1 MNRQKKLLLLLFGLF
16 LLSLGYSYWMMPEQ
30 RRVSFE
36 VTPEK
41 NIQTRVKVTSIANN
55 RLRVDLLEQDPTRY
69 KGAYRDIFNF
79 KARQQPAKP
88 KPIPTPVVTK
98 PVQPKPMPVV
108 TQVVRQQLARFTFLG
123 FLIKDEQHTIFL
135 SRGEDLFL
143 VQEGDRFGDG
153 NQFTAAA
160 ISPDKLSVSQK
171 GDSRRIDILLV
182 EKEPLIPIVQPV
194 QMVAPPAV
202 MPKKPAANTPRW
214 KRNVGSG
221 EPIKR

>member
-30 RRVSFE
+30 QRVSI
-36 VTPEK
+36 VVHPEK
-41 NIQTRVKVTSIANN
+41 GVQTKIKVARIANN
-55 RLRVDLLEQDPTRY
+55 RLRVDLLKQEPTRY

-79 KARQQPAKP
+79 KARQPSKP

-98 PVQPKPMPVV
+98 PVQPKPMPVI

-123 FLIKDEQHTIFL
+123 FLIKDEQQTIFL

-143 VQEGDRFGDG
+143 VQEGDHFGVD
-153 NQFTAAA
+153 NQFTA
-160 ISPDKLSVSQK
+160 ISISSEKLTVSQK
-171 GDSRRIDILLV
+171 GDSRRIDIALV
-182 EKEPLIPIVQPV
+182 EKEPLTPIVQPV
-194 QMVAPPAV
+194 QMVTPPAV
-202 MPKKPAANTPRW
+202 RPKKPAANTPRW
-214 KRNVGSG
+214 KKAVGSG